1 MKQDP
6 WIEQLREKLA
16 EHKVAP
22 PEGLWEDIEAALQQ
36 HFPVVHDSHMIADI
50 LQLAQVVR

>member
-16 EHKVAP
+16 DYETLVSEYGARYRS
-22 PEGLWEDIEAALQQ
+22 IT
-36 HFPVVHDSHMIADI
+36 FPSY
-50 LQLAQVVR
+50 LK